1 MALWQWVAVAEDAR
15 LVYCHPVLDLARP
28 SYEGYTGVLAEVVGD
43 LVVEPSAIGELK
55 VKWEVPVIESNYWSD
70 AVLET
75 CVDYVVVVLETGFID
90 IT

>member
-1 MALWQWVAVAEDAR
+1 MALWQWVAVAEDAG

-28 SYEGYTGVLAEVVGD
+28 PCEGHTGILAEVVRD

-55 VKWEVPVIESNYWSD
+55 VEWEVPMIESNYWGD

-75 CVDYVVVVLETGFID
+75 CVDYVVVVLETGFVD